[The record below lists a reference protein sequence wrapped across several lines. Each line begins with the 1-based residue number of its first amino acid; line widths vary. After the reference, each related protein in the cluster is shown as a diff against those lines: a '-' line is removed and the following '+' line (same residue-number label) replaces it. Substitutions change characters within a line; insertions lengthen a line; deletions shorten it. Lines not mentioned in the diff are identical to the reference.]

1 MTTPL
6 QTPTPA
12 TGGRRALVLAIMA
25 LVFTLMLPAAGLA
38 LSLFAIV
45 VAIRDLRLL
54 NRERRGIGM
63 ATGAVVLSSL
73 AFVLGIVTTGFQ
85 LYFSDELTAYNEC
98 RKGAGTVTA
107 QQDCSEQ
114 LMRAFERK
122 MGVAWPAGVPA
133 PA

>member
-38 LSLFAIV
+38 LSIFAIV
-45 VAIRDLRLL
+45 IAIRDIRLL

-85 LYFSDELTAYNEC
+85 LYFSDELNAYNEC
-98 RKGAGTVTA
+98 RKGAGTVAA

-114 LMRAFERK
+114 LMRSFERK

>member
-1 MTTPL
+1 ML
-6 QTPTPA
+6 
-12 TGGRRALVLAIMA
+12 ALMA

-38 LSLFAIV
+38 LSLFAV
-45 VAIRDLRLL
+45 VIAIRDLRLL

-98 RKGAGTVTA
+98 RKGAGTVAA

-114 LMRAFERK
+114 LMRAFEQK
-122 MGVAWPAGVPA
+122 MGVAWPQGVPA

>member
-6 QTPTPA
+6 QGPTPA

-45 VAIRDLRLL
+45 IAIRDLRLL

-98 RKGAGTVTA
+98 RKGAGTVAA

>member
-1 MTTPL
+1 M
-6 QTPTPA
+6 
-12 TGGRRALVLAIMA
+12 LAIMA

-45 VAIRDLRLL
+45 IAIRDLRLL

-98 RKGAGTVTA
+98 RKGAGTVAA

-114 LMRAFERK
+114 LMRAFEQK
-122 MGVAWPAGVPA
+122 MGVAWPTGVPA